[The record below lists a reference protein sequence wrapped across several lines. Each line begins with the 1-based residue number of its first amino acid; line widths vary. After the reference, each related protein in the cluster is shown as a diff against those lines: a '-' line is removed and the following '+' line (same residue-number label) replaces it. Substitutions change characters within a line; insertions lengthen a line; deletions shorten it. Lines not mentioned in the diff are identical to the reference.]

1 MEKLYTKYDS
11 WSTLIDSLHN
21 VFVDLKFKQED
32 WEDLYSDRESNEPQY
47 DSQIDRWQESLDR
60 LEEKISA
67 LEDINDDFETFFDK
81 YESQDD
87 RDSILGTF
95 PYDFDSKELY
105 RIIDAYVAFSNQY
118 RGITPYTKTLLKY
131 KKYAE
136 HLVSRSSALEKS
148 YNSLKQLFAKKLEEK
163 GQKQKNRLIDRQKA
177 KKIGIPNE
185 WYPYLFTC

>member
-118 RGITPYTKTLLKY
+118 RGITHYTKTLLKY

-148 YNSLKQLFAKKLEEK
+148 YNSLKQLFTKKLEEK
-163 GQKQKNRLIDRQKA
+163 GQKQETD
-177 KKIGIPNE
+177 
-185 WYPYLFTC
+185 